1 MGFPMHVK
9 DGELVVQGKPK
20 QAKEGLLKGKFGDEE
35 DFERAKNAINNA
47 LQGWEGKGE
56 ELNKKAFG
64 MYERFRPSVKSGQGG
79 WGRKGELLVKDI
91 RESVRR
97 S

>member
-1 MGFPMHVK
+1 MHVK

-20 QAKEGLLKGKFGDEE
+20 QANEDLLKGKFGDEE
-35 DFERAKNAINNA
+35 DFERAKNAMSSA
-47 LQGWEGKGE
+47 LQSWEGKEE

-64 MYERFRPSVKSGQGG
+64 MYEQFRPSVKSGQGG